1 MIDHNHIIDINH
13 ILELCGAAKL
23 TDEEINFMNATGQTV
38 ANDCDLYTVAY
49 SVIIERSSS
58 QDLTKPIERIK
69 TLADSKGCSI
79 TEQAIKKDPVN
90 VPIFGVVI
98 DE

>member
-13 ILELCGAAKL
+13 ILELCSVAKL
-23 TDEEINFMNATGQTV
+23 TDDEINFMNATGQTI
-38 ANDCDLYTVAY
+38 ANDCDLYTISY

-79 TEQAIKKDPVN
+79 TEQPIKKNPVT
-90 VPIFGVVI
+90 VPILGVVI